1 MRNRSASAAFKFFY
15 DRKST
20 KNILFRHIFIQK
32 IYFMTHF
39 LFKIMIKVKT
49 QTSTTEKSSK
59 RLHKFVNN

>member
-15 DRKST
+15 DHKST

-49 QTSTTEKSSK
+49 QTSTIEKSSK